1 MKEPK
6 HRTARRG
13 RSGYQAA
20 TWSGTMIGYGKLG
33 LLIECMKKLLLVLVL
48 FGSLGS
54 IAFNRLLQTHGCC
67 TFSPTKLHFVPN
79 FLSTHRFPEK
89 QRFLFWHIA
98 CASYL
103 SRGN

>member
-1 MKEPK
+1 
-6 HRTARRG
+6 
-13 RSGYQAA
+13 
-20 TWSGTMIGYGKLG
+20 MIGYGKLG

-98 CASYL
+98 CQVTCPEAIEV
-103 SRGN
+103 SREVFIIDMGGEET

>member
-1 MKEPK
+1 
-6 HRTARRG
+6 
-13 RSGYQAA
+13 
-20 TWSGTMIGYGKLG
+20 
-33 LLIECMKKLLLVLVL
+33 MKKLLLVLVL

-54 IAFNRLLQTHGCC
+54 IAFDRLMSVADSSL
-67 TFSPTKLHFVPN
+67 FYFLAYKLHFVLN
-79 FLSTHRFPEK
+79 FLIITHRFPEK